1 MKLIHTLILLTP
13 YFLLLAF
20 RPAQNLMKETI
31 YKTSYDVRD
40 YGAKGDG
47 ISTDNESINKAID
60 AASAA
65 GGGTV
70 YFPAGTYLS
79 FSIRLKNNI
88 SLYID
93 QGATILAADPSA
105 GKDGFD
111 PAEPNESDKFQDF
124 GHSHWQNSLIWGIGL
139 ENISIF
145 GPGMINGKGLTR
157 EAIKTPGVANK
168 AISLKLCRNV
178 ILRDFSILMGG
189 HFAILATAVDNLT
202 VNNLKIDTNRDGID
216 IDCCKNVRVS
226 DCSVNSP
233 WDDAICLKSSYALGY
248 ARATE
253 NVTITNC
260 MVSGFDRG
268 SLMNGTNRRL
278 EGNSTVPD
286 HAGVTGRIK
295 FGTESNG
302 GFKNVTISNCVFE
315 FCRGLALETVDGGLL
330 EDITI
335 TNITMRDIVS
345 SPIFLRLGARMRGPA
360 GTPVGSLRR
369 VIISN
374 INVYNADPKYAAL
387 ISGIPGHNI
396 EDVKMDNIRII
407 YQGGGT
413 KEQSSRQL
421 PENEKDYPDPVMFG
435 TTPAYGFYIRHV
447 AGLEMNN
454 IDISYMKD
462 DLRPAF
468 ILNDVKDARFSRMKI
483 QRAPVTAAFVLSN
496 VNNFAITES
505 GLIPDNRFTGIINR
519 EIK

>member
-1 MKLIHTLILLTP
+1 MKFTVILILFTP
-13 YFLLLAF
+13 CFLISAF
-20 RPAQNLMKETI
+20 RPARNLMKETF
-31 YKTSYDVRD
+31 YKTSYDVKE

-47 ISTDNESINKAID
+47 TTPDNESINKAID

-79 FSIRLKNNI
+79 FSIHLKNNI
-88 SLYID
+88 SLYLD
-93 QGATILAADPSA
+93 QGATILAADPSVTK
-105 GKDGFD
+105 GGYD

-139 ENISIF
+139 ENISIL

-157 EAIKTPGVANK
+157 EAVKTPGVANK

-226 DCSVNSP
+226 DCTVNSP
-233 WDDAICLKSSYALGY
+233 WDDAICLKSSYGLGY
-248 ARATE
+248 ARPTE

-268 SLMNGTNRRL
+268 TLMNGTNRRL
-278 EGNSTVPD
+278 EGNNTVPD

-302 GFKNVTISNCVFE
+302 GFKNITISNCVFE

-330 EDITI
+330 EDVTI

-369 VIISN
+369 IIISN
-374 INVYNADPKYAAL
+374 INVYNADPKYAAM
-387 ISGIPGHNI
+387 ISGIPGHDI
-396 EDVKMDNIRII
+396 EEVKLENIRII

-413 KEQSSRQL
+413 KEQAALNL
-421 PENEKDYPDPVMFG
+421 PEKEKEYPDPVMFG
-435 TTPAYGFYIRHV
+435 VTPAYGFYIRHV
-447 AGLEMNN
+447 SGLEMNN
-454 IDISYMKD
+454 IDIRYMKD

-468 ILNDVKDARFSRMKI
+468 ILNEVKDARFSRMKV
-483 QRAPVTAAFVLSN
+483 QHAPVTAAIILNN
-496 VNNFAITES
+496 VNNFSIKES
-505 GLIPDNRFTGIINR
+505 GVIPDSKFAGIINK
-519 EIK
+519 EIH